1 MIIKP
6 GDRRNLFDQMLA
18 AAMKGQPPVTDI
30 GMNDAVIDAL
40 IRVAGLRTQENVA
53 WTNPLNSRRSAP
65 GIISLVRVDL
75 IPLTQLVRTFCPKIK
90 RLKTPRRMR

>member
-6 GDRRNLFDQMLA
+6 GDRQNLFDQMLA

-40 IRVAGLRTQENVA
+40 IQVALLRTKE
-53 WTNPLNSRRSAP
+53 SADAARAVFDEHYSP
-65 GIISLVRVDL
+65 DAAKPAV
-75 IPLTQLVRTFCPKIK
+75 PN
-90 RLKTPRRMR
+90 

>member
-6 GDRRNLFDQMLA
+6 VDRQNLFDQMLA

-40 IRVAGLRTQENVA
+40 IQVAVLRTQE
-53 WTNPLNSRRSAP
+53 SADTAQAVFNKHYGP
-65 GIISLVRVDL
+65 DTAKPAV
-75 IPLTQLVRTFCPKIK
+75 PN
-90 RLKTPRRMR
+90 